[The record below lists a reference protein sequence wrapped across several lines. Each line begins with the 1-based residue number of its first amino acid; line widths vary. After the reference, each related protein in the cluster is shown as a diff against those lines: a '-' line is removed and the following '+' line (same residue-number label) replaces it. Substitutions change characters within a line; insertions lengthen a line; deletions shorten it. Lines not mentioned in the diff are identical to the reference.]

1 MLWPVEIIKEIIC
14 RTLVCWLRMFGM
26 LIAGTDV
33 LTALCMLNYYFWLYL
48 ILCFFF
54 DFHDHFLIFLNFY
67 FYFLFFLVTVFSQT
81 WDTALCPKLVSG
93 WVVSLK
99 CGRVDSHHGLVPALE
114 GAGWEY
120 FLFTIVVFV
129 YNLHK
134 GWVHLVLKHMCVKRC
149 KNKFCECHLVKA
161 LPESLLA

>member
-1 MLWPVEIIKEIIC
+1 M
-14 RTLVCWLRMFGM
+14 
-26 LIAGTDV
+26 
-33 LTALCMLNYYFWLYL
+33 LTANVWYAECGYWYADCTWYAEFLFYEFFLALFNFVF
-48 ILCFFF
+48 FFF
-54 DFHDHFLIFLNFY
+54 DFHDHFLIFLTFY

-81 WDTALCPKLVSG
+81 WDTALCPKFVSG
-93 WVVSLK
+93 WVVSLE
-99 CGRVDSHHGLVPALE
+99 CGRVDSHHGLVPALD

-134 GWVHLVLKHMCVKRC
+134 GWVHLVLKHMCFKRC